1 MATHQAIQIPFDANQ
16 SEATLVGFWSSQH
29 EGIFTPKGSKMH
41 VHFQSKGNK
50 TSGHVQG
57 LDLIQSEMILRLPK
71 A

>member
-1 MATHQAIQIPFDANQ
+1 MATHQAIQIPFEAHQ